1 MKKNWIYHLKKLDTV
16 LVISGALAILSMF
29 ANPPGRDYL
38 EFIDVRVLCLL
49 FSLMAVIGG
58 LGREGIFEKAAA
70 LLARRAGTLRMLA
83 YILVGLCFFSSMLI
97 TNDVAL
103 ITFVPMTLFLLK
115 GCRQRH
121 LILVVV
127 LETIAA
133 NLGSMLLPFGNPQ
146 NLYLYGRYQ
155 MNLADFLLTMLPVW
169 LVSLVFMG
177 VLIRFLIPA
186 EMLKP
191 SETWK
196 TMSEGSVVEEER
208 NLKRR
213 WKVALYCVLFV
224 ICICGVL
231 RLIPYYV
238 VLLLVL
244 AVFLAV
250 APGVLRKVDYG
261 LLLTFLFFF
270 IFVGNLSRIETVQQV
285 AKELLEGRVV
295 LASALISQVIS
306 NVPAALMLSGFTGE
320 GFQLLLGVN
329 IGGLGTLIASMA
341 SLISY
346 KYYKASPEADGKG
359 YFLWFT
365 GLNVL
370 LLVILLL
377 LQSFLHFFLNLP

>member
-1 MKKNWIYHLKKLDTV
+1 MKKSWINNLRKLDTV
-16 LVISGALAILSMF
+16 LVISGVLAILSMF
-29 ANPPGRDYL
+29 INPPGREYL

-58 LGREGIFEKAAA
+58 LGQEGIFEKAAA
-70 LLARRAGTLRMLA
+70 VLAGRAGTLRMLA
-83 YILVGLCFFSSMLI
+83 YILVGLCFFSSMFI

-103 ITFVPMTLFLLK
+103 ITFVPMTIFMLR
-115 GCRQRH
+115 GHRQKQM
-121 LILVVV
+121 ILVIV
-127 LETIAA
+127 LETIGA

-146 NLYLYGRYQ
+146 NLYIYGKYN
-155 MNLADFLLTMLPVW
+155 MGLAEFLITMLPVW
-169 LVSLVFMG
+169 LFSLVLLA
-177 VLIRFLIPA
+177 VLIRVLIPGEA
-186 EMLKP
+186 LGLTGEQ
-191 SETWK
+191 ENV
-196 TMSEGSVVEEER
+196 GER
-208 NLKRR
+208 AQKEPTHMVRSKRN
-213 WKVALYCVLFV
+213 VILYCILFV
-224 ICICGVL
+224 VCICGVL
-231 RLIPYYV
+231 RFLPYYV
-238 VLLLVL
+238 VLLLVV

-320 GFQLLLGVN
+320 GAQLLLGVN

-370 LLVILLL
+370 LLVIFLV
-377 LQSFLHFFLNLP
+377 LQRFLPV